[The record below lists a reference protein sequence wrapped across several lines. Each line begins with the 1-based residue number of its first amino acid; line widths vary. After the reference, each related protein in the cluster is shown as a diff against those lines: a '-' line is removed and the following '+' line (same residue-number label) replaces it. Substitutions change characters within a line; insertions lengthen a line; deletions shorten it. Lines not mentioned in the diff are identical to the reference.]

1 MRLLRVSHVAL
12 IGALCVAGA
21 GTLAP
26 RNRSN
31 LEGHHSSLKTT
42 ITLADGTVRAV
53 TLDGVGCPE
62 SMCSKVKAREQ
73 TNSIWLDGLASV
85 RGISHTA
92 GPVMATFK
100 FKDGTERQAAIIAV
114 NRVLYV
120 RSHFGLT
127 ENLDLGNVSKIDFD
141 R

>member
-1 MRLLRVSHVAL
+1 
-12 IGALCVAGA
+12 
-21 GTLAP
+21 
-26 RNRSN
+26 
-31 LEGHHSSLKTT
+31 
-42 ITLADGTVRAV
+42 
-53 TLDGVGCPE
+53 
-62 SMCSKVKAREQ
+62 MCSKVKAREQ